1 LDTACPR
8 DASVPPVVARK
19 QTDKSGTFRLEAAPY
34 APPRRRGNGDSRRGR
49 SVFLG
54 DISVFCSLFQ
64 SKTQTI
70 LFFRVQ
76 CRWMAALGAHRV
88 VWLAISGGN
97 SCRRAPYAR
106 KTCAIRRG
114 RRASAR
120 NRDADSRD
128 RPRLPARRRNSGPS
142 RVPSRRGPAPR
153 VSCTRSSACPS
164 GRATCAGR
172 LPSRGYRF
180 RRRTD
185 RTEIPAFHTT
195 PLPSSWA
202 KVS

>member
-1 LDTACPR
+1 MAPGSPARTIRPTPSASVQDAATGSPRAAEYLRPRSPSYHIGYSIFLLIIGPSPAAGGRSEGWTARDRLPHPRRMSNKTSRDRVLKVLGTRSQGTGNAFLRCWGRVLLDTACPR

-88 VWLAISGGN
+88 V
-97 SCRRAPYAR
+97 
-106 KTCAIRRG
+106 
-114 RRASAR
+114 
-120 NRDADSRD
+120 
-128 RPRLPARRRNSGPS
+128 
-142 RVPSRRGPAPR
+142 
-153 VSCTRSSACPS
+153 
-164 GRATCAGR
+164 
-172 LPSRGYRF
+172 
-180 RRRTD
+180 
-185 RTEIPAFHTT
+185 
-195 PLPSSWA
+195 
-202 KVS
+202 